1 MKMDTSCCVVGGGPA
16 GVIAALLLARQG
28 VRVVLLEMHRTF
40 DRDFRG
46 DTIHPS
52 TMEILDHIGLADRL
66 LELPHA
72 KARTLALV
80 GAEGRFVFADLSRLK
95 TRFPYITM
103 MPQAQLLDFLVEEG
117 RKLPGFQVIMNANV
131 QELIE
136 EAGVVRGVRYTGAD
150 GAKTELR
157 ALLTIGAD
165 GRFSRVRRLAGFE
178 LVKQSP
184 PMDVLWMRLPRDASA
199 PDDGSGELYFGRGEF
214 AVVFGR
220 GDYWQVGYVIPK
232 GGYQKLKDA
241 GAEALKQAVARVAPP
256 FKYAVQ
262 HLKDWS
268 EVSLLS
274 VESSRV
280 PQWSR
285 AGLLLI
291 GDAAH
296 VMSPVGG
303 VGINYA
309 VQDAVAASN
318 LLGPKLKAGFVAP
331 GDLEAVQRKREPAV
345 RKIQAVQAM
354 LQKRIVSEALSESGP
369 PFRIPLPIRAI
380 SKLSILRGLPA
391 RVVGFGFDRER
402 VAQPAARAAV
412 HCAGFSENRP

>member
-1 MKMDTSCCVVGGGPA
+1 MNTSCCVVGGGPA
-16 GVIAALLLARQG
+16 GVIAAMLLARQG
-28 VRVVLLEMHRTF
+28 VGVVLLEMHRTF
-40 DRDFRG
+40 DREFRG

-52 TMEILDHIGLADRL
+52 TMEILDQIGLADRL

-72 KARTLALV
+72 KAPTVSLV
-80 GAEGRFVFADLSRLK
+80 TAQGRFVVAEFARLK

-103 MPQAQLLDFLVEEG
+103 MPQAEFLRFLVEESQ
-117 RKLPGFQVIMNANV
+117 KLPSFRVMMNANV
-131 QELIE
+131 QEVIE
-136 EAGVVRGVRYTGAD
+136 EEGVVRGVRYNGSD
-150 GAKTELR
+150 GEKGEVR

-178 LVKQSP
+178 PVKQAP
-184 PMDVLWMRLPRDASA
+184 PMDVLWIRLPREGSA
-199 PDDGSGELYFGRGEF
+199 PDEGSGELYFGRGEF
-214 AVVFGR
+214 VVLFGR
-220 GDYWQVGYVIPK
+220 GDYWQVGYVIAK
-232 GGYQKLKDA
+232 GGYQKLKAA
-241 GAEALKQAVARVAPP
+241 GAESLREAVARVAPP
-256 FKYAVQ
+256 VRDAIQ

-268 EVSLLS
+268 DVSLLS

-318 LLGPKLKAGFVAP
+318 LLGPKLRAGRIEP
-331 GDLEAVQRKREPAV
+331 GDLEAVQRRREPAV
-345 RKIQAVQAM
+345 RKIQSFQAVM
-354 LQKRIVSEALSESGP
+354 QKRVVGEALSSSGR
-369 PFRIPLPIRAI
+369 PFRVPLPIRVIAGMPM
-380 SKLSILRGLPA
+380 LRALPA
-391 RVVGFGFDRER
+391 RVIGFGFDRER
-402 VAQPAARAAV
+402 VEESAEVATAAGA
-412 HCAGFSENRP
+412 

>member
-1 MKMDTSCCVVGGGPA
+1 METSCCVVGGGPA
-16 GVIAALLLARQG
+16 GVIVALLMARQG
-28 VRVVLLEMHRTF
+28 VRVNLLEMHRTF
-40 DRDFRG
+40 DREFRG

-52 TMEILDHIGLADRL
+52 TMEILDQVGLADRV

-72 KARTLALV
+72 KAPTFSLV
-80 GAEGRFVFADLSRLK
+80 SSEGRFVVADLSRLK
-95 TRFPYITM
+95 TRFPYITL
-103 MPQAQLLDFLVEEG
+103 MPQAQLLDFLVEES
-117 RKLPGFQVIMNANV
+117 RKLPTFQVIMNANV

-136 EAGVVRGVRYTGAD
+136 EGGVVRGVRYTTAD
-150 GAKTELR
+150 GEAKEVR

-178 LVKQSP
+178 PVKQAP
-184 PMDVLWMRLPRDASA
+184 PMDVLWIRLPRDASA
-199 PDDGSGELYFGRGEF
+199 PHEGSGEIYFANGEF
-214 AVVFGR
+214 VVLFGR

-232 GGYQKLKDA
+232 GGYQRLKTA
-241 GAEALKQAVARVAPP
+241 GVEALKQAVARVAPP
-256 FKYAVQ
+256 VEHAVP
-262 HLKDWS
+262 HLKDWTD
-268 EVSLLS
+268 VSLLS

-318 LLGPKLKAGFVAP
+318 LLGPKLKAGRIEPA
-331 GDLEAVQRKREPAV
+331 DLEAVQRKREPAV
-345 RKIQAVQAM
+345 KKIQSIQAM
-354 LQKRIVSEALSESGP
+354 LQKRIVREALADSGR
-369 PFRIPLPIRAI
+369 PFRVPLAIRIVSRIPI
-380 SKLSILRGLPA
+380 LSAVPA
-391 RVVGFGFDRER
+391 RVIGFGFDRER
-402 VAQPAARAAV
+402 VAIL
-412 HCAGFSENRP
+412 

>member
-1 MKMDTSCCVVGGGPA
+1 
-16 GVIAALLLARQG
+16 LLLARQG

-40 DRDFRG
+40 DREFRG

-52 TMEILDHIGLADRL
+52 TMEILDQIGLADRL

-72 KARTLALV
+72 KARTLSLV
-80 GAEGRFVFADLSRLK
+80 TAEGRFVVAEFSRLK

-103 MPQAQLLDFLVEEG
+103 MPQARLLDFLVEEC

-131 QELIE
+131 EELIE
-136 EAGVVRGVRYTGAD
+136 EDGMVRGVRYIGAD
-150 GAKTELR
+150 GERRDLR

-178 LVKQSP
+178 PVKQAP
-184 PMDVLWMRLPRDASA
+184 PMDVLWMRLPRDASSL
-199 PDDGSGELYFGRGEF
+199 DDGSGEFYFGSGAF
-214 AVVFGR
+214 VVLIGR

-232 GGYQKLKDA
+232 GGYQKLKAA
-241 GAEALKQAVARVAPP
+241 GVEALKQAVARVAPP
-256 FKYAVQ
+256 LEHAVQ

-268 EVSLLS
+268 DVSLLS

-280 PQWSR
+280 PEWSR

-318 LLGPKLKAGFVAP
+318 MLGPKLKAGRLEP

-345 RKIQAVQAM
+345 RKIQTFQAM
-354 LQKRIVSEALSESGP
+354 LQKRVVSEALSDSGQ
-369 PFRIPLPIRAI
+369 PFRIPFPIRVI

-391 RVVGFGFDRER
+391 RVIGFGFDRER
-402 VAQPAARAAV
+402 VELQSL
-412 HCAGFSENRP
+412 SESSEKDQQRLGETPVRR

>member
-1 MKMDTSCCVVGGGPA
+1 M
-16 GVIAALLLARQG
+16 LLARQG
-28 VRVVLLEMHRTF
+28 VSVVLLEMHRTF
-40 DRDFRG
+40 DREFRG

-52 TMEILDHIGLADRL
+52 TMEILDQVGLADRL

-72 KARTLALV
+72 KVPRLSLV
-80 GAEGRFVFADLSRLK
+80 SSEGRFVFADLSRLK

-103 MPQAQLLDFLVEEG
+103 MPQAQFLEFLVEES
-117 RKLPGFQVIMNANV
+117 RKYPGFQVIMNANV

-136 EAGVVRGVRYTGAD
+136 EGGVVQGVRYTGAD
-150 GAKTELR
+150 EEKRELP

-178 LVKQSP
+178 PEKQAP
-184 PMDVLWMRLPRDASA
+184 PMDVLWIRLPRDASA
-199 PDDGSGELYFGRGEF
+199 PDEGSGEFYFGSGEF
-214 AVVFGR
+214 VVLFAR

-232 GGYQKLKDA
+232 GGYQKLKAA
-241 GAEALKQAVARVAPP
+241 GAQALKQAVARVAPP
-256 FKYAVQ
+256 VKQAVQ
-262 HLKDWS
+262 LLKDWS
-268 EVSLLS
+268 DVSLLS

-309 VQDAVAASN
+309 VQDAVAVSN
-318 LLGPKLKAGFVAP
+318 LLGPKLKAGRIEP
-331 GDLEAVQRKREPAV
+331 GDLQAVQRKREPAV
-345 RKIQAVQAM
+345 RKIQSFQAM
-354 LQKRIVSEALSESGP
+354 LQKRIVSEALSDSGQ
-369 PFRIPLPIRAI
+369 PFRIPFPIRVI
-380 SKLSILRGLPA
+380 SKLSILRALPA
-391 RVVGFGFDRER
+391 RLIGFGFDRER
-402 VAQPAARAAV
+402 VEQPAAGIAAARA
-412 HCAGFSENRP
+412 